1 MSELHVRNLPADL
14 RQEIERI
21 AREEGRSMSAQV
33 TVLLREATQLR
44 RSGRT
49 RNEAAAR
56 LRRRRRQLRVPAG
69 TAAHLVREDRDD
81 R

>member
-1 MSELHVRNLPADL
+1 MTELHVRNIPPEL
-14 RQEIERI
+14 RDEIARI

-44 RSGRT
+44 RPGRT
-49 RNEAAAR
+49 PAEAAAR
-56 LRRRRRQLRVPAG
+56 LRERRLKYPVPAG
-69 TAAHLVREDRDD
+69 TAAELIREDRDV

>member
-14 RQEIERI
+14 RAEIERI
-21 AREEGRSMSAQV
+21 ARQEGRSMSAQV
-33 TVLLREATQLR
+33 TVLLRDAVQLR

-49 RNEAAAR
+49 RNAAAAR
-56 LRRRRRQLRVPAG
+56 LRERRRRLPVPAG
-69 TAAHLVREDRDD
+69 TAADLVREDRDG